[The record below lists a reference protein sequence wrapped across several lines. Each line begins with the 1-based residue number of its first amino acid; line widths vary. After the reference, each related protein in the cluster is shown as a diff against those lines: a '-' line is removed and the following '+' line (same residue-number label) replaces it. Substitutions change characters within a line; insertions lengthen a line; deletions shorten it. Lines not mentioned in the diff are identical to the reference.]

1 MNQATA
7 TFVEPVLVDELLW
20 YRSLVRA
27 EQQKE
32 KNLGHNALCNRLA
45 KAFQAVSLCIQ
56 VA

>member
-32 KNLGHNALCNRLA
+32 KNLGHNALCNKLA